1 MRSGI
6 YARMIHSVTFLE
18 YSSRGE
24 LVPDEFTITLW
35 QKNMESAIVKGAFHP
50 KQDFLVLDG
59 IPRNPH
65 QVEMIGEHVNV
76 LAVLHLACPD
86 QEQMIERIQRRALL
100 ESRLDDANLEVIRQR
115 FQTYKQETQPVLD
128 CFDADIVYDIDST
141 QSPVKVLGGVA
152 EALGQL
158 EFCN

>member
-1 MRSGI
+1 M
-6 YARMIHSVTFLE
+6 
-18 YSSRGE
+18 
-24 LVPDEFTITLW
+24 
-35 QKNMESAIVKGAFHP
+35 
-50 KQDFLVLDG
+50 
-59 IPRNPH
+59 
-65 QVEMIGEHVNV
+65 

-100 ESRLDDANLEVIRQR
+100 ESRLDDANLEIIRQR

-128 CFDADIVYDIDST
+128 CFAADIVHDIDST
-141 QSPVKVLGGVA
+141 QSPVKVLSGVA